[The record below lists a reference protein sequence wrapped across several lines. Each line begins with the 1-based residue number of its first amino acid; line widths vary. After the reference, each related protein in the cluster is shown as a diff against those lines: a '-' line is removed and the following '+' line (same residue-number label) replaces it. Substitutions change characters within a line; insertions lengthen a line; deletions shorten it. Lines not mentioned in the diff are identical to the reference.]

1 MRNRREQHAKHKHGR
16 CTDELHKLVSTRC
29 SSIRC
34 NGKEKALRVL
44 GLKEQYKKIDV
55 IKYDEVMA
63 LVNKGVSYK
72 EIAEGLGV
80 SLTSFKNRCKE
91 LGVKSKRGRKR
102 NRH

>member
-1 MRNRREQHAKHKHGR
+1 MQNASMAGVPMNCINWLALGAVVYGAMEKK
-16 CTDELHKLVSTRC
+16 
-29 SSIRC
+29 
-34 NGKEKALRVL
+34 KALKVL
-44 GLKEQYKKIDV
+44 GLKEQYKTIGE

-72 EIAEGLGV
+72 EIADEMGV

-102 NRH
+102 NKN

>member
-1 MRNRREQHAKHKHGR
+1 MQNTSMAGVPINCINWLALGVVVYGAMEKK
-16 CTDELHKLVSTRC
+16 
-29 SSIRC
+29 
-34 NGKEKALRVL
+34 KALKVL
-44 GLKEQYKKIDV
+44 GLKEQYKTIDV

-72 EIAEGLGV
+72 EIAEELGV
-80 SLTSFKNRCKE
+80 SLTTFKNRCKE

>member
-1 MRNRREQHAKHKHGR
+1 MQNTSMAGVPMNCINWLALGAVVYGAMEKK
-16 CTDELHKLVSTRC
+16 
-29 SSIRC
+29 
-34 NGKEKALRVL
+34 KALRVL

-80 SLTSFKNRCKE
+80 SLTTFKNRCKE

>member
-1 MRNRREQHAKHKHGR
+1 MQNTSMAGVPMNCINWLALGAVVYGAMEKK
-16 CTDELHKLVSTRC
+16 
-29 SSIRC
+29 
-34 NGKEKALRVL
+34 KALRVL
-44 GLKEQYKKIDV
+44 GLKEQYKRIDI

-91 LGVKSKRGRKR
+91 LGIKSKRGRKR

>member
-1 MRNRREQHAKHKHGR
+1 MQNTSMAGVPINCINWLALGAVVYGAMEKK
-16 CTDELHKLVSTRC
+16 
-29 SSIRC
+29 
-34 NGKEKALRVL
+34 KALRVL
-44 GLKEQYKKIDV
+44 GLKEQYKRIDV

-91 LGVKSKRGRKR
+91 LGIKSKRGRKR

>member
-1 MRNRREQHAKHKHGR
+1 MQNASMAGVPMNCINWLALGAVVYGAMEKK
-16 CTDELHKLVSTRC
+16 
-29 SSIRC
+29 
-34 NGKEKALRVL
+34 KALKVL

-72 EIAEGLGV
+72 EIAEELGV

>member
-1 MRNRREQHAKHKHGR
+1 MQNASMAGVPINCINWLALGAVVYGAMEKK
-16 CTDELHKLVSTRC
+16 
-29 SSIRC
+29 
-34 NGKEKALRVL
+34 KALRGL
-44 GLKEQYKKIDV
+44 GLKEQYKTIDV

-91 LGVKSKRGRKR
+91 LGIKSKRGRKR

>member
-1 MRNRREQHAKHKHGR
+1 MQNTSMAGVPMNCINWLALGAVVYGAMEKK
-16 CTDELHKLVSTRC
+16 
-29 SSIRC
+29 
-34 NGKEKALRVL
+34 KALRVL

-80 SLTSFKNRCKE
+80 SLASFKNRCKE
-91 LGVKSKRGRKR
+91 LGIKSKRGRKR

>member
-1 MRNRREQHAKHKHGR
+1 MKNASMAGVPMNCINWLALGAVVYGAMEKK
-16 CTDELHKLVSTRC
+16 
-29 SSIRC
+29 
-34 NGKEKALRVL
+34 KALRAV
-44 GLKEQYKKIDV
+44 GLKEQYKKIDT

-72 EIAEGLGV
+72 EIADEMGV

>member
-1 MRNRREQHAKHKHGR
+1 MQNTSMAGVPMNCINWLALGAVVYGAMEKK
-16 CTDELHKLVSTRC
+16 
-29 SSIRC
+29 
-34 NGKEKALRVL
+34 KALRVL
-44 GLKEQYKKIDV
+44 GLKEKYKTIDV

-80 SLTSFKNRCKE
+80 SLTTFKNRCKE

>member
-1 MRNRREQHAKHKHGR
+1 MQNTSMAGVPINCINWLALGAVVYGAMEKK
-16 CTDELHKLVSTRC
+16 
-29 SSIRC
+29 
-34 NGKEKALRVL
+34 KALRVL
-44 GLKEQYKKIDV
+44 GLKEQYKTIDV

-80 SLTSFKNRCKE
+80 SLASFKNRCKE
-91 LGVKSKRGRKR
+91 LGIKSKRGRKR

>member
-1 MRNRREQHAKHKHGR
+1 MQNTSMAGVPMNCINWLALGAVVYGAMEKK
-16 CTDELHKLVSTRC
+16 
-29 SSIRC
+29 
-34 NGKEKALRVL
+34 KALRGL

-55 IKYDEVMA
+55 IKYDKVMA

-80 SLTSFKNRCKE
+80 SLTTFKNRCKE

>member
-1 MRNRREQHAKHKHGR
+1 MQNASMAGVPMNCINWLALGAVVYGAMEKK
-16 CTDELHKLVSTRC
+16 
-29 SSIRC
+29 
-34 NGKEKALRVL
+34 KALRVL
-44 GLKEQYKKIDV
+44 GLKEQYKTIDV

-91 LGVKSKRGRKR
+91 LGIKSKKGRKR

>member
-1 MRNRREQHAKHKHGR
+1 MQNTSMAGVPINCINWLALGAVVYGAMEKK
-16 CTDELHKLVSTRC
+16 
-29 SSIRC
+29 
-34 NGKEKALRVL
+34 KALRVL
-44 GLKEQYKKIDV
+44 GLKEQYKTIDV

-80 SLTSFKNRCKE
+80 SLTSFKNRCIE
-91 LGVKSKRGRKR
+91 LGIKSKRGRKR

>member
-1 MRNRREQHAKHKHGR
+1 MQNTSMAGVPMNCINWLALGAVVYGAMEKK
-16 CTDELHKLVSTRC
+16 
-29 SSIRC
+29 
-34 NGKEKALRVL
+34 KALRVL
-44 GLKEQYKKIDV
+44 GLKEQYKTIDV

-80 SLTSFKNRCKE
+80 SLTTFKNRCKE

>member
-1 MRNRREQHAKHKHGR
+1 MQNASMAGVPMNCINWLALGAVVYGAMEKK
-16 CTDELHKLVSTRC
+16 
-29 SSIRC
+29 
-34 NGKEKALRVL
+34 KALRVL
-44 GLKEQYKKIDV
+44 GLKEQYKTIDV

-72 EIAEGLGV
+72 EIAGGLGV

-91 LGVKSKRGRKR
+91 LGIKSKRGRKR

>member
-1 MRNRREQHAKHKHGR
+1 MQNTSMAGVPMNCINWLALGVVVYGAMEKK
-16 CTDELHKLVSTRC
+16 
-29 SSIRC
+29 
-34 NGKEKALRVL
+34 KALRVL
-44 GLKEQYKKIDV
+44 GLKEQYKTIGE

-72 EIAEGLGV
+72 EIADEMGV

-102 NRH
+102 NKN

>member
-1 MRNRREQHAKHKHGR
+1 MQNTSMAGVPIN
-16 CTDELHKLVSTRC
+16 CINWLALGAVVYGAM
-29 SSIRC
+29 
-34 NGKEKALRVL
+34 GKKKALKVL
-44 GLKEQYKKIDV
+44 GLKEQYKTIDV

-72 EIAEGLGV
+72 EIAEELGV
-80 SLTSFKNRCKE
+80 SLTTFKNRCKE

>member
-1 MRNRREQHAKHKHGR
+1 MQNTSMAGVPMNCINWLALGAVVYGAMEKK
-16 CTDELHKLVSTRC
+16 
-29 SSIRC
+29 
-34 NGKEKALRVL
+34 KALKVL
-44 GLKEQYKKIDV
+44 GLKEQYKTIDV

-91 LGVKSKRGRKR
+91 LGIKSKRGRKR
-102 NRH
+102 NRN

>member
-1 MRNRREQHAKHKHGR
+1 MQNTSMAGVPMNCINWLALGGVVYGAMEKK
-16 CTDELHKLVSTRC
+16 
-29 SSIRC
+29 
-34 NGKEKALRVL
+34 KALRVL
-44 GLKEQYKKIDV
+44 GLKEQYKSIGE

-72 EIAEGLGV
+72 EIADEMGV

-102 NRH
+102 NKN

>member
-1 MRNRREQHAKHKHGR
+1 MQNTSMAGVPMNCINWLALGAVVYGAMEKK
-16 CTDELHKLVSTRC
+16 
-29 SSIRC
+29 
-34 NGKEKALRVL
+34 KALRVL
-44 GLKEQYKKIDV
+44 GLKEQYKTIDV

-91 LGVKSKRGRKR
+91 LGIKSKRGRKR
-102 NRH
+102 NRY

>member
-1 MRNRREQHAKHKHGR
+1 MQNTSMAGVPMNCINWLALGAVVYGAMEKK
-16 CTDELHKLVSTRC
+16 
-29 SSIRC
+29 
-34 NGKEKALRVL
+34 KALRVL
-44 GLKEQYKKIDV
+44 GLKEQYKTIDV

-91 LGVKSKRGRKR
+91 LGIKSKRERKR

>member
-1 MRNRREQHAKHKHGR
+1 MQNTSMAGVPMNCINWLALGAVVYGAMEKK
-16 CTDELHKLVSTRC
+16 
-29 SSIRC
+29 
-34 NGKEKALRVL
+34 KALRVL
-44 GLKEQYKKIDV
+44 GLKEQYKTIGE

-72 EIAEGLGV
+72 EIADEMGV

-102 NRH
+102 NKN

>member
-16 CTDELHKLVSTRC
+16 CTDELHK
-29 SSIRC
+29 
-34 NGKEKALRVL
+34 
-44 GLKEQYKKIDV
+44 
-55 IKYDEVMA
+55 DEVMA

>member
-1 MRNRREQHAKHKHGR
+1 MQNTSMAGVPMNCINWLALGAVVYGAMEKK
-16 CTDELHKLVSTRC
+16 
-29 SSIRC
+29 
-34 NGKEKALRVL
+34 KALRVL

-80 SLTSFKNRCKE
+80 SLTTFKNKCKE

-102 NRH
+102 NRY

>member
-1 MRNRREQHAKHKHGR
+1 MQNASMAGVPMNCINWLALGAVVYGAMEKK
-16 CTDELHKLVSTRC
+16 
-29 SSIRC
+29 
-34 NGKEKALRVL
+34 KALRVL
-44 GLKEQYKKIDV
+44 GLKEQYKTIDV

-91 LGVKSKRGRKR
+91 LGIKSKRGRKR
-102 NRH
+102 NRN

>member
-1 MRNRREQHAKHKHGR
+1 MQNASMAGVPINCINWLALGAVVYGAMEKK
-16 CTDELHKLVSTRC
+16 
-29 SSIRC
+29 
-34 NGKEKALRVL
+34 KALRVL
-44 GLKEQYKKIDV
+44 GLKEQYKTIDV

-91 LGVKSKRGRKR
+91 LGIKSKRGRKR